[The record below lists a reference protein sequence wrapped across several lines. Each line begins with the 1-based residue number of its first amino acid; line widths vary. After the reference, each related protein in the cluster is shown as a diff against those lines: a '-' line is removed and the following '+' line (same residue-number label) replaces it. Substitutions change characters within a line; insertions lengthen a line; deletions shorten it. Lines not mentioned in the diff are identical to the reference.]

1 MNINKDNSL
10 KSKVRISCHRDGE
23 KTLLGDRYFDM
34 PYKLIHYGHPR
45 DNKHLEIL
53 LMCASPGIMGG
64 DSLQQDIH
72 CEEGVD
78 FKYFTQSF
86 NKIHPILHEG
96 TVSSQICNFTL
107 EENARF
113 FYVPHP
119 TIPFR
124 KSAFEAINTIKMK
137 SSSHLIWGD
146 IIGAGRIHS
155 GERFELTKYHTKTKV
170 FRDDRLILFDNQLI
184 DPANQPVEDLLFF
197 EGYTHQGTLL
207 MVSPYAADFKKELDE
222 ILLEQFTD
230 SSYGFTLCAEN
241 ALMLRIMGSTG
252 EALHDW
258 LFNIGNMAWNYFNF
272 RIKQDNEEVEDLEKP
287 DLKALV
293 LDEPKVEEKVT
304 EEIEAVKKTVTKK
317 ATAKKPVAK
326 KTTSKKAATK
336 TSKTATTKTTTKKAS
351 KVTKKAAQPKTVKG

>member
-10 KSKVRISCHRDGE
+10 NSKVSISCHRSDD
-23 KTLLGDRYFDM
+23 KTVLGDCYFDI
-34 PYKLIHYGHPR
+34 PYKVTHYGHPR
-45 DNKHLEIL
+45 ANEHLELL

-64 DSLQQDIH
+64 DTLQQDIH
-72 CEEGVD
+72 CGKGVD

-86 NKIHPILHEG
+86 NKIHPILHKD

-119 TIPFR
+119 TIPFH
-124 KSAFEAINTIKMK
+124 KSVFEAVNTIKMK

-146 IIGAGRIHS
+146 IISGGRIHS
-155 GERFELTKYHTKTKV
+155 GERFEMTKYHTKTKI

-184 DPANQPVEDLLFF
+184 DPMNQPVEDLLFF

-230 SSYGFTLCAEN
+230 SSYGFTMCAEN
-241 ALMLRIMGSTG
+241 ALMLRIMGFSG
-252 EALHDW
+252 ESLYDW

-272 RIKQDNEEVEDLEKP
+272 RIKQTNEKTEHLEKS
-287 DLKALV
+287 DLKALNF
-293 LDEPKVEEKVT
+293 DETKVEEKP
-304 EEIEAVKKTVTKK
+304 IVKKADAKKKSAKKANDKKISTKK
-317 ATAKKPVAK
+317 SVKNQQKKVTSKTAK
-326 KTTSKKAATK
+326 KTTKATK
-336 TSKTATTKTTTKKAS
+336 KIAKSKTAKE
-351 KVTKKAAQPKTVKG
+351 